1 MVRRT
6 MRGFWRGVA
15 LLSIAWN
22 GPVTALEQA
31 RPSNPAPEWALLV
44 SPYAWGASLKGKGSL
59 AGISTSI
66 DVPFSDILD
75 ELDLAVMGNA
85 EVTNGRFGFYLDGQ
99 YVETSQSK
107 HLLAHRISLGVATT
121 RLSAGAFF
129 KLYETELGGTTVFGR
144 PRTLSFEPT
153 AGVRWTRLSGH
164 VGLAGLGFGKASG
177 WYDPFVGLRINADLT
192 DRWNLLAEAD
202 AGGTGTSQ
210 YSFHAQAYLGYR
222 TLLLG
227 RETTLRAGYR
237 AIYQNY
243 TADDFTGRNRF
254 RWDVTQH
261 GPAVGLTMR
270 F

>member
-1 MVRRT
+1 MLI
-6 MRGFWRGVA
+6 RGATNLCCGFA
-15 LLSIAWN
+15 LLA
-22 GPVTALEQA
+22 TACGLPAASREKVQ
-31 RPSNPAPEWALLV
+31 PPNPAPEWALLV
-44 SPYAWGASLKGKGSL
+44 SPYAWAASLKGKGSL
-59 AGISTSI
+59 AGIRTSI
-66 DVPFSDILD
+66 DIPFSEILD

-85 EVTNGRFGFYLDGQ
+85 EVTNGRFGFYVDGQ

-107 HLLAHRISLGVATT
+107 HLLTRRISLGVATT
-121 RLSAGAFF
+121 RLSAGAYF
-129 KLYETELGGTTVFGR
+129 KLYETALGGKTVFGR

-153 AGVRWTRLSGH
+153 AGVRWTRLSGDIG
-164 VGLAGLGFGKASG
+164 VPGLGFGKASG
-177 WYDPFVGLRINADLT
+177 WYDPFAGLRINADLT
-192 DRWNLLAEAD
+192 DRWNLFAEAD
-202 AGGTGTSQ
+202 AGGTGSSR
-210 YSFHAQAYLGYR
+210 YSFHGQAYLGYR
-222 TLLLG
+222 TLLFG